1 MKRPD
6 LKYVLSASATSSLLY
21 FKQLFPSSLFSYIS
35 LPQLGFP
42 GGLVAKNLPAN
53 AGDMGS
59 NPGSRSPGE
68 GNGNLLRYSCLE
80 SSTDRGV

>member
-53 AGDMGS
+53 AEDMGS
-59 NPGSRSPGE
+59 IPGW
-68 GNGNLLRYSCLE
+68 
-80 SSTDRGV
+80 